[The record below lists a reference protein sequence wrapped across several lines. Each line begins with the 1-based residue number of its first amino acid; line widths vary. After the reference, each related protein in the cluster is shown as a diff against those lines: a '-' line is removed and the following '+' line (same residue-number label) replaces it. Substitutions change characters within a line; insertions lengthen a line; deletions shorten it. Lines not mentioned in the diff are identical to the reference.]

1 MGLQPG
7 VEQQPRGLYLPASA
21 RVSQK
26 AEYKNCTG
34 SWEEY
39 LRVSFSHCTLA
50 FLSNAFG
57 AICMALP
64 TMPAAVMLLQ
74 LGSLSN
80 LMMTN
85 TAAFL
90 ICSLPK
96 KNPNNYLGEKKK
108 SYLSSF
114 PPPSFFSCFF
124 SYLKKAWEEGTG
136 RMGSLGK
143 GWS

>member
-1 MGLQPG
+1 MAL
-7 VEQQPRGLYLPASA
+7 
-21 RVSQK
+21 
-26 AEYKNCTG
+26 
-34 SWEEY
+34 
-39 LRVSFSHCTLA
+39 
-50 FLSNAFG
+50 LSNAFG

-96 KNPNNYLGEKKK
+96 KTPIIIWGRGKK
-108 SYLSSF
+108 SDLSAL
-114 PPPSFFSCFF
+114 FFHAFF
-124 SYLKKAWEEGTG
+124 HAFFLTLKRLEEEEGTG

-143 GWS
+143 GWP